1 MAFFAGCD
9 YNSRITI
16 SLEINSQML
25 PNRSGEMEVFLHV
38 ADAGSFSAAARK
50 LQLTPSAVAKLIARL
65 EERLGAQLFVRS
77 TRNLKLTREGSAYY
91 HDASRILEDIGELEA
106 RLAHDSATPRG
117 TIRVNATIPFG
128 NHVLVPVLAGFLES
142 YPEVTIDLS
151 LTDNV
156 IDILDERADIAIRSG
171 ALRDSRLLARKLGI
185 SRRVIIA
192 SRDYIARKGLPE
204 NPDDLHGHNC
214 LNFSFRRP
222 QEQWMVGTKGDED
235 ASSRIGNIQ
244 VNNGETMRQLALAG
258 VGIGRLALFHVGQ
271 DIADGRLVELLGDAA
286 EPEFEQIHAVFVGQR
301 QMPLRMRV
309 LLDYLA
315 KHISIR

>member
-1 MAFFAGCD
+1 
-9 YNSRITI
+9 
-16 SLEINSQML
+16 ML
-25 PNRSGEMEVFLHV
+25 PNRSGEMEVFLRV
-38 ADAGSFSAAARK
+38 ADAGSFSAAARR

-77 TRNLKLTREGSAYY
+77 TRNLKLTREGHAYY
-91 HDASRILEDIGELEA
+91 HDASRILEDINTLEA

-117 TIRVNATIPFG
+117 AIRVNATIPFG
-128 NHVLVPVLAGFLES
+128 NHVLVPVLGGFLEK

-151 LTDNV
+151 LTDDV

-171 ALRDSRLLARKLGI
+171 TLRDSRLLARKLGV

-192 SRDYIARKGLPE
+192 APSYIERHGRPHTPAELE
-204 NPDDLHGHNC
+204 NHNC
-214 LNFSFRRP
+214 LNFNFRRA
-222 QEQWMVGTKGDED
+222 QDQWALNQTGGD
-235 ASSRIGNIQ
+235 GNDNSGGHDDPGARTGNLQ

-258 VGIGRLALFHVGQ
+258 VGIGRLARFHVGE
-271 DIADGRLVELLGDAA
+271 DIKQGRLESLFEDGV

-309 LLDYLA
+309 FLDYLA
-315 KHISIR
+315 KNISIE